1 MAEGIRGTYRAVRS
15 RTADRNPTTG
25 PRVDPSDP
33 GAARAIGGPL
43 TDLDG
48 PAAVRDHPMVP
59 LSRHDDVL
67 VTRGVRVAAA
77 WSWRLLVIAA
87 AVGFGLWLLTQVRL
101 VVVPLAVALLLSALL
116 EPAVARLRE
125 AGLPGSLAAAVVLI
139 GGLAAVIGT
148 LTAVVQAFVDGFPEL
163 YSSVREGIT
172 RIETW
177 LRTGPFGLSRNQ
189 LNQALEGAG
198 NWLDQNREG
207 ITGGAVSTATQTA
220 STVGHLLAGLFL
232 VLFATFFFMR
242 DGRIIWSFVS
252 RMFPRAAREPV
263 YGAGYAA
270 WRTLTSYVR
279 ATVLVAFIDGLGIG
293 LAALVLGLPLWFPI
307 AALVFL
313 ASFIPIIGATV
324 SGLVAVLVALVTQG
338 PFTALLMLIAVVVV
352 QQVEGHLLQPLLLG
366 RAVALHPVA
375 VLIAIAIG
383 VVAAGIVGAL
393 IAVPVVAVLNTAVR
407 YLSSEHRVGLAD
419 PSGTAVR
426 RFPADG
432 E

>member
-1 MAEGIRGTYRAVRS
+1 MVEGIRDTWHAVRS
-15 RTADRNPTTG
+15 RSASMNPTTRG
-25 PRVDPSDP
+25 ANPANP
-33 GAARAIGGPL
+33 GARDAGPAA
-43 TDLDG
+43 DLDRTG
-48 PAAVRDHPMVP
+48 AVRDHPTVP

-77 WSWRLLVIAA
+77 WSWRLLVIAV
-87 AVGFGLWLLTQVRL
+87 AVGAGLWLLTQVRL

-125 AGLPGSLAAAVVLI
+125 SGLPGSLAAAVVLI

-177 LRTGPFGLSRNQ
+177 LRTGPLGLSRNQ

-198 NWLDQNREG
+198 NWLDQNRQA

-232 VLFATFFFMR
+232 VLFTTFFFMR
-242 DGRIIWSFVS
+242 DGRVIWGFLS
-252 RMFPRAAREPV
+252 RMFPRAAQGPV
-263 YGAGYAA
+263 YGAGNAA

-279 ATVLVAFIDGLGIG
+279 ATVLVAFIDGVGIG

-313 ASFIPIIGATV
+313 ASFVPIIGATV

-375 VLIAIAIG
+375 VIIAIAIG

-407 YLSSEHRVGLAD
+407 YLGNEHRAGLAD
-419 PSGTAVR
+419 PSGIAMR
-426 RFPADG
+426 RSPAEG

>member
-1 MAEGIRGTYRAVRS
+1 LKRLASGVRDTWRSVRS
-15 RTADRNPTTG
+15 GQAGSDPPPRRGVDTGDTVEVHGTG
-25 PRVDPSDP
+25 PP
-33 GAARAIGGPL
+33 G
-43 TDLDG
+43 TD
-48 PAAVRDHPMVP
+48 AVGELVP

-67 VTRGVRVAAA
+67 VPRGVRVAAA
-77 WSWRLLVIAA
+77 WSWRLLVIAV
-87 AVGFGLWLLTQVRL
+87 AVGAGLWLLAQVRL

-125 AGLPGSLAAAVVLI
+125 AGLPRSLAAAIVMI
-139 GGLAAVIGT
+139 GGLAALVGT

-163 YSSVREGIT
+163 YRSVQEGIG
-172 RIETW
+172 RIESW

-189 LNQALEGAG
+189 LNQALESAR
-198 NWLDQNREG
+198 NWLDENRES
-207 ITGGAVSTATQTA
+207 ITGGAVSTATETA
-220 STVGHLLAGLFL
+220 TTVGHVLAGLFL
-232 VLFATFFFMR
+232 VLFTTFFFMR
-242 DGRIIWSFVS
+242 DGRVIWGFVS
-252 RMFPRAAREPV
+252 RMFPRSAQGSV
-263 YGAGYAA
+263 YGAGNAA

-279 ATVLVAFIDGLGIG
+279 ATVLVAFIDGVGIG
-293 LAALVLGLPLWFPI
+293 LAALILGLPLWFPI

-313 ASFIPIIGATV
+313 ASFIPIVGATI

-366 RAVALHPVA
+366 RAVALHPIA
-375 VLIAIAIG
+375 VIIAIAVG

-407 YLSSEHRVGLAD
+407 YLSGERQAGLAG
-419 PSGTAVR
+419 PPGTAVR
-426 RFPADG
+426 PYPAD